1 MAPGI
6 STAGGHAM
14 PGHLLSGLSLTR
26 VGPSR
31 SLSDPLWSGVMVKLG
46 HDRFRVRERFRCSC
60 FRILLMSCGV

>member
-14 PGHLLSGLSLTR
+14 PGHAADDRDDRLPPPR

-31 SLSDPLWSGVMVKLG
+31 SLSDPLWSGVVIKL
-46 HDRFRVRERFRCSC
+46 RT
-60 FRILLMSCGV
+60 